1 MTQLLQRPTE
11 FYYKHESSYMAV
23 LAPLDVIV
31 SLRKTLESLIDA
43 HRMANQYD
51 STEPMIVH
59 EFLDVIS
66 HRQIVVY
73 DVVR

>member
-1 MTQLLQRPTE
+1 
-11 FYYKHESSYMAV
+11 MAV

-51 STEPMIVH
+51 PTEPMIVH